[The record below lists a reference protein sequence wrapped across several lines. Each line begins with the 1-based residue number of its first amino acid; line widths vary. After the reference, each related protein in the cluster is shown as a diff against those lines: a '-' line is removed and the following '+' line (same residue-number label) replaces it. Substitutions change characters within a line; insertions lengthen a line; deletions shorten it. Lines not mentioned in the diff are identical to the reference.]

1 MVEIERTFNGIGCL
15 GSENS
20 SDTWLPERR
29 GRYNA
34 KRRQKDLELIFS
46 IWNKALAKSVDSY
59 PVVNIADV
67 PANIAKKYKRA
78 LKAHRND
85 LRRMDAEW
93 EQEWTRNPLIED
105 IDNLLLEGIDE
116 DELLE
121 LHGSYGTPPFSCDK
135 MVPHSMKML
144 RLLKERIPT
153 DKSKVIVDLSL
164 NFRDSYGK

>member
-1 MVEIERTFNGIGCL
+1 MVEYERTFNGIGCL

-46 IWNKALAKSVDSY
+46 IWNEAPSKIAHIY
-59 PVVNIADV
+59 PVINIAHV
-67 PANIAKKYKRA
+67 PTNIAKKYKRA

-85 LRRMDAEW
+85 LRRMDTEW
-93 EQEWTRNPLIED
+93 EQEWRRNPLIE
-105 IDNLLLEGIDE
+105 GIDE
-116 DELLE
+116 LLG
-121 LHGSYGTPPFSCDK
+121 LDGSYGTPPFSCDK
-135 MVPHSMKML
+135 MVPHSTKML

-153 DKSKVIVDLSL
+153 HKSKVIVDLPL
-164 NFRDSYGK
+164 NFRNIYGK